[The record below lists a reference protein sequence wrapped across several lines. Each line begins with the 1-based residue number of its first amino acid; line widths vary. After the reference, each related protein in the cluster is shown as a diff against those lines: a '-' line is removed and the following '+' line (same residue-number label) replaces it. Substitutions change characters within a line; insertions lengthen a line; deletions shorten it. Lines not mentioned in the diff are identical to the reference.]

1 MKKIILS
8 LISVIITIGAVAVVL
23 SSFSEVKVYGQTS
36 GNELV
41 EEINTKLIRFHV
53 IANSDS
59 DEDQKLK
66 LKVRDEIIK
75 YISSKL
81 KDSKSIEES
90 RMILKDN
97 NDKIIEIAKACIEK
111 NGYNYDVTTSLG
123 RENFPVKT
131 YGNITLPQGNYEAY
145 RVLIG
150 KASGQNWWCVMFPP
164 LCFVDITKGQVAY
177 NETEKQM
184 KEVLTEDEYEK
195 IDNTKTVDDSTS
207 FKKGQIKFKFK
218 AFEIV
223 DEALKNIKGNENS

>member
-1 MKKIILS
+1 MKKVIIS
-8 LISVIITIGAVAVVL
+8 LVSIIITIGAIVVVL
-23 SSFSEVKVYGQTS
+23 GSFPEVKVYGQTS
-36 GNELV
+36 SNELV

-75 YISSKL
+75 YIAPKL
-81 KDSKSIEES
+81 KESKSIEES
-90 RMILKDN
+90 REILKDN
-97 NDKIIEIAKACIEK
+97 NDKIIEIAKECIKK
-111 NGYNYDVTTSLG
+111 NGYDYNVQTTLG

-177 NETEKQM
+177 KETEKQM
-184 KEVLTEDEYEK
+184 KEVLTEEEYEK
-195 IDNTKTVDDSTS
+195 IDNTKATNASTS
-207 FKKGQIKFKFK
+207 PKKAEVKFKFK
-218 AFEIV
+218 VVEIL
-223 DEALKNIKGNENS
+223 DKALKNIDDNENP

>member
-1 MKKIILS
+1 MKKIIIS
-8 LISVIITIGAVAVVL
+8 LVSIIITIGAVAIVL
-23 SSFSEVKVYGQTS
+23 SSFSEVKVYGQTG

-75 YISSKL
+75 YIAPKL

-90 RMILKDN
+90 RSILKDN
-97 NDKIIEIAKACIEK
+97 DDEIIEIAKECIKK
-111 NGYNYDVTTSLG
+111 NGYGYNVTTTLG

-150 KASGQNWWCVMFPP
+150 KAGGQNWWCVMFPP

-195 IDNTKTVDDSTS
+195 IENTKAANASTTP
-207 FKKGQIKFKFK
+207 KKVEIKFKFK
-218 AFEIV
+218 VVEML
-223 DEALKNIKGNENS
+223 DEALKNTEGNKNP

>member
-1 MKKIILS
+1 MKKIIIS
-8 LISVIITIGAVAVVL
+8 LVSIIITIGAVAVVL
-23 SSFSEVKVYGQTS
+23 SSFSEVKVYGQTY

-75 YISSKL
+75 YIAPKL
-81 KDSKSIEES
+81 KNSKDIEES
-90 RMILKDN
+90 RTILKDN
-97 NDKIIEIAKACIEK
+97 NDKIIEIAKNCIK
-111 NGYNYDVTTSLG
+111 QNGYDYNVTTSLS
-123 RENFPVKT
+123 RENFPDKT

-150 KASGQNWWCVMFPP
+150 KANGQNWWCVMFPP

-195 IDNTKTVDDSTS
+195 IDNTKIANDSTTA
-207 FKKGQIKFKFK
+207 KKGEIKFRFK
-218 AFEIV
+218 VVEIL
-223 DEALKNIKGNENS
+223 DETLKNAKGNENP

>member
-1 MKKIILS
+1 MKKIIIS
-8 LISVIITIGAVAVVL
+8 LVSIIITIGAVAIVL
-23 SSFSEVKVYGQTS
+23 SSFSEVKVYGQTG

-75 YISSKL
+75 YISPKL
-81 KDSKSIEES
+81 KDSKNIEES
-90 RMILKDN
+90 RSILKDN
-97 NDKIIEIAKACIEK
+97 DDEIIEIAKECIKK
-111 NGYNYDVTTSLG
+111 NGYDYNVNTTLG

-195 IDNTKTVDDSTS
+195 IDNTKVANASTKP
-207 FKKGQIKFKFK
+207 KKVEVKFKFK
-218 AFEIV
+218 VVEML
-223 DEALKNIKGNENS
+223 DEALKNTEGNENP